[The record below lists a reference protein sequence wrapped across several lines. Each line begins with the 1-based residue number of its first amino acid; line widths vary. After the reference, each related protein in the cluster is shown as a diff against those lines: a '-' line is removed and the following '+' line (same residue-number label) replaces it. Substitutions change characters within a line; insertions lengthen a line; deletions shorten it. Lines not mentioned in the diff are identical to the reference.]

1 MQTITTNQFLNYL
14 EALNLFRW
22 KITETPSAFEAIIS
36 QDTKPNLNDFTQV
49 MLKEDGTYWVRLSKK
64 DINNSLITKDFFSLK
79 RDDFFTTV
87 TKDVFVI
94 KYQMQPILTVFIL
107 EPKFEPK
114 KQVLANIAKANHAI
128 SQLMQ
133 GKSEYKEAQ
142 AKLNQLQTSN

>member
-22 KITETPSAFEAIIS
+22 KITETPSAFEAIILK
-36 QDTKPNLNDFTQV
+36 DTKPNLNDFTQV

-114 KQVLANIAKANHAI
+114 KQVLANIAKATILSAN
-128 SQLMQ
+128 LCR
-133 GKSEYKEAQ
+133 
-142 AKLNQLQTSN
+142 AKVNTKRRKPN